1 MRFLVYQLIFCN
13 LAFSANP
20 AWIWKD
26 KVPANEAAKPVYF
39 RREFTLPE
47 VPRRA
52 EFRGVAV
59 ESMYVHLNN
68 VRINPK
74 EEKGLLKLEVNNLR
88 KGRNVMALR
97 CRNPRGQG
105 GLALVLEVE
114 LADGRIFSISSD
126 DRFKCHSGNPSAPWK
141 TLAYTSKNWKAAKKI
156 PATAYKANPVKL
168 KALAGSLD
176 SVELGVSLGNQFH
189 MKLLG
194 AGDQPSGPFT
204 LVQGLELSLYGTDF
218 IIDEVDTVD
227 GERIFGLK
235 SKRTARRYGPFR
247 YDNGVRVSAGGLR
260 FMLQP

>member
-1 MRFLVYQLIFCN
+1 MRCLVYQLIFCS
-13 LAFSANP
+13 LAFSADP
-20 AWIWKD
+20 AWIWKEQGS
-26 KVPANEAAKPVYF
+26 ASEIVYF

-47 VPRRA
+47 VPKRA
-52 EFRGVAV
+52 EFRGGAV
-59 ESMYVHLNN
+59 DSMYIHVNAERLGERTGGGLAELP
-68 VRINPK
+68 VR
-74 EEKGLLKLEVNNLR
+74 NLR

-97 CRNPRGQG
+97 CRNPKGQG

-114 LADGRIFSISSD
+114 LADGRIFSVSSD
-126 DRFKCHSGNPSAPWK
+126 DRFMCHSGKPSSPWK

-176 SVELGVSLGNQFH
+176 SVELGVSLGNQFR

-194 AGDQPSGPFT
+194 AGGQPSGPFT

-218 IIDEVDTVD
+218 SIDEVDKVD
-227 GERIFGLK
+227 GERIFWLK

-247 YDNGVRVSAGGLR
+247 YANGVRVSAGGLR

>member
-1 MRFLVYQLIFCN
+1 MRCLVYQLIFCS
-13 LAFSANP
+13 LAFSADP
-20 AWIWKD
+20 AWIWKE
-26 KVPANEAAKPVYF
+26 KGSASQMVYF

-47 VPRRA
+47 VPKRA

-59 ESMYVHLNN
+59 DSMYIHVNAERVGEGTGGGLVEFP
-68 VRINPK
+68 VR
-74 EEKGLLKLEVNNLR
+74 NLR

-97 CRNPRGQG
+97 CTKPKGQG

-126 DRFKCHSGNPSAPWK
+126 DRFRCRNTNPSAPWK
-141 TLAYTSKNWKAAKKI
+141 TLAYTSTNWKRAKEI

-176 SVELGVSLGNQFH
+176 SVELGVSLGKQFR

-194 AGDQPSGPFT
+194 AGGQRSGPFT
-204 LVQGLELSLYGTDF
+204 LVQGLEFSLYGTDF

-227 GERIFGLK
+227 GERIFWLK
-235 SKRTARRYGPFR
+235 SKRTDRRYGPFR
-247 YDNGVRVSAGGLR
+247 YENGVRVSAGGLS
-260 FMLQP
+260 FMLRP